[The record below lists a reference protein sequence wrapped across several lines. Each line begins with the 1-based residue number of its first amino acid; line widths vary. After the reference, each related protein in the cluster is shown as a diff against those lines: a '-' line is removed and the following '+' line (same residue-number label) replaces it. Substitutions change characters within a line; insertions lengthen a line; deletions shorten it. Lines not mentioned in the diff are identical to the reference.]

1 MSLLPFLPGQRPGR
15 SARGCRPGRSH
26 VAGRWSERL
35 PGNGFHQGWARG
47 RVGPP
52 GRGNRSPVDRAGRLP
67 RCTGGT
73 RQHCCTPPARPL
85 KGVKTCPAIGHSERV
100 KVPGVEGN
108 LTRSRD
114 PSGGGTGP
122 RWLRFQPAQRTPRR
136 TPLSSTRVD
145 SPEVSQRGRL
155 TPRHAASVN
164 DSYPV
169 APVRIVRHIPRRCP
183 VCRLFCWW
191 WGWQQP
197 HRGRAARPALPPR
210 GSPLAALPVWPPD
223 PCGRI
228 SDARP
233 RNSWW

>member
-1 MSLLPFLPGQRPGR
+1 M
-15 SARGCRPGRSH
+15 
-26 VAGRWSERL
+26 
-35 PGNGFHQGWARG
+35 
-47 RVGPP
+47 
-52 GRGNRSPVDRAGRLP
+52 
-67 RCTGGT
+67 
-73 RQHCCTPPARPL
+73 
-85 KGVKTCPAIGHSERV
+85 
-100 KVPGVEGN
+100 KVPGVERN

-228 SDARP
+228 SDVRS
-233 RNSWW
+233 RNSWWRCPKTGVARGISSNPLPRPRPPGPRWPAGPGRRWITQIRSGGSAYARTDDTDTAATIAARGRSHQPMRRW